1 MQASRVGA
9 CSVFTALALSAPAQ
23 AVNWRFTPSI
33 GSTVTFSDNVNQSAN
48 NEETGGSLSLT
59 PGFTLQ
65 SLGSRRV
72 RANVGYNMSAVT
84 RFGGNSDNDLFHNL
98 GASLKSEVVE
108 DFFFVDANAS
118 VSQQLIS
125 LFGSPAD
132 ASVNDSNRAT
142 VGTFSI
148 SPYIQKRL
156 GTFANLQARYTGGG
170 AIFSDNAASNSNINA
185 FSAGLTSGT
194 QFNDLSWGLNY
205 SIREANNR
213 DVSDSTFESA
223 VVTLGYALSRK
234 FRVFGTL
241 GEDRNDFISAN
252 ETDGSSYSL
261 GFGWSPSRRTSIE
274 MSAGERFFGK
284 TFSFTGRHQTRRAQ
298 WSASYSEDVSD
309 ISNQFISESDKTYWV
324 CVVSDGG
331 AVPPA
336 TENTEVRAYRTD
348 FFPVAPFPSCLP
360 QPATPSEL
368 LGLGVS
374 FESLL
379 SAGGFLAS
387 TVNGVY
393 IIKSLS
399 AGVTWNIRRLD
410 LGLTLRDSKRLYQLL
425 GDAQD
430 EIQSVTA
437 SASYRLSPKTRVNS
451 SLSLT
456 RNSADALLN
465 SGVERDDDIATLS
478 LGLSHRF
485 ADKLNGALTFRH
497 TQRDSNAANAD
508 YDENSLSASV
518 NMRF

>member
-1 MQASRVGA
+1 VQASRVGA

-33 GSTVTFSDNVNQSAN
+33 GSTVTLSDNVNQSAN
-48 NEETGGSLSLT
+48 NEESGGSLSVT

-72 RANVGYNMSAVT
+72 QANVNYGLSAVT
-84 RFGGNSDNDLFHNL
+84 RFGGNSDSDLYHNL

-142 VGTFSI
+142 VGSFSI

-156 GTFANLQARYTGGG
+156 GTFANLQARYTTGG

-213 DVSDSTFESA
+213 DVSDSTFESIVA
-223 VVTLGYALSRK
+223 TAGYALSRK
-234 FRVFGTL
+234 FRVFATV
-241 GEDRNDFISAN
+241 GEDRNDFLSAN
-252 ETDGSSYSL
+252 ETDGSSYSV
-261 GFGWSPSRRTSIE
+261 GFGWSPSRRASIE
-274 MSAGERFFGK
+274 ASVGERFFGT
-284 TFSFTGRHQTRRAQ
+284 TFKLSGAYRTR
-298 WSASYSEDVSD
+298 ASSLSVRYHEDVSD
-309 ISNQFISESDKTYWV
+309 ISQRQIEDNGRFYWICNGGQDLFETLDANPPPGESDCSGPYNSLTISSAIQQIAPQVTIEYL
-324 CVVSDGG
+324 
-331 AVPPA
+331 
-336 TENTEVRAYRTD
+336 ENAG
-348 FFPVAPFPSCLP
+348 
-360 QPATPSEL
+360 L
-368 LGLGVS
+368 LNIV
-374 FESLL
+374 
-379 SAGGFLAS
+379 
-387 TVNGVY
+387 TNNGVY
-393 IIKSLS
+393 IIKGFNAGWTWSVGPRTSLGLSMYDTRFLYQVVDQAEDRTRGINTSLRYRLTPRTNASGSLS
-399 AGVTWNIRRLD
+399 FTQNSSTAT
-410 LGLTLRDSKRLYQLL
+410 
-425 GDAQD
+425 
-430 EIQSVTA
+430 SVT
-437 SASYRLSPKTRVNS
+437 T
-451 SLSLT
+451 
-456 RNSADALLN
+456 AD
-465 SGVERDDDIATLS
+465 RDDKSISLS

-485 ADKLNGALTFRH
+485 SKDTGGALTFRH